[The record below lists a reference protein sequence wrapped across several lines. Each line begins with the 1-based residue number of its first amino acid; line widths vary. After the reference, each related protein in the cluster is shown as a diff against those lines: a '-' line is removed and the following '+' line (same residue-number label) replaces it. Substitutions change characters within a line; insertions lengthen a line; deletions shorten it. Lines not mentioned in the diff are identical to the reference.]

1 MELLNTIG
9 GGAVGAV
16 MGALG
21 SAANRGVG
29 LLELRERRKDRAQE
43 IAHERAMAELA
54 QSSKSQEAL
63 QAQKL
68 AQVQGSFAGLNASI
82 EADHAEPSYR
92 WVAAVRS
99 LTRPLL
105 TLLLWSLFAV
115 MSVIVFWSGSAN
127 DGSTRLIAS
136 SLETISFSAATAL
149 AWWFGDR
156 APRP

>member
-1 MELLNTIG
+1 MDILNSLS

-21 SAANRGVG
+21 SAADRGVG
-29 LLELRERRKDRAQE
+29 LLELREKRKDRAQE
-43 IAHERAMAELA
+43 IAHERAMSEMA
-54 QSSKSQEAL
+54 QTSKSQEAL
-63 QAQKL
+63 QAQRL
-68 AQVQGSFAGLNASI
+68 AQVQGSYAGLNASI
-82 EADHAEPSYR
+82 EADRPEDSYR

-99 LTRPLL
+99 LTRPVL
-105 TLLLWSLFAV
+105 TLLLWILFAV
-115 MSVIVFWSGSAN
+115 MFVLVYQSGGAS
-127 DGSTRLIAS
+127 DRSSQMIAS

>member
-1 MELLNTIG
+1 MDILNSLS

-29 LLELRERRKDRAQE
+29 LLELREKRKDRAQE
-43 IAHERAMAELA
+43 IAHERAMAELT
-54 QSSKSQEAL
+54 QTSKSQEAL

-82 EADHAEPSYR
+82 EADRPEASYR

-115 MSVIVFWSGSAN
+115 MSVIVFRSGSAS

>member
-68 AQVQGSFAGLNASI
+68 AQVQGSFAGLNTSI
-82 EADHAEPSYR
+82 EADQAEPSYR

-127 DGSTRLIAS
+127 DGSTQLIAS